1 MTIAELIPILN
12 RYFDDKTIEGKSK
25 EEIIVLFKKERKI
38 DFLKLVDAKLKT
50 VILDGFYQKYNFF
63 KVQIKPIKSIKELLS
78 KKGKDI
84 QNALIEDGQHRFIA
98 NPDDYDMRLN
108 TLSNREQLLELMNEF
123 KETIDNTI
131 KYYNKQKSSQAIK
144 K

>member
-1 MTIAELIPILN
+1 MTIAELVPVLN

-25 EEIIVLFKKERKI
+25 DEIIVLFKKERKI

-63 KVQIKPIKSIKELLS
+63 KVQMNPIKSIREMLS
-78 KKGKDI
+78 KKGTDI
-84 QNALIEDGQHRFIA
+84 QNALLEDGQHRFIA
-98 NPDDYDMRLN
+98 NPDDHDIILY
-108 TLSNREQLLELMNEF
+108 TLHNREQLLELMNEF
-123 KETIDNTI
+123 KDTIDDTI
-131 KYYNKQKSSQAIK
+131 KYYNKQKSSQTIK

>member
-1 MTIAELIPILN
+1 MTIAELIPVLN

-25 EEIIVLFKKERKI
+25 EEIILLFKKDRKI

-50 VILDGFYQKYNFF
+50 VILDGVYQKYNFF
-63 KVQIKPIKSIKELLS
+63 KIQMKPIKSIKELLS
-78 KKGKDI
+78 KKGADI

-108 TLSNREQLLELMNEF
+108 TLSNREQLLELVNEF

-131 KYYNKQKSSQAIK
+131 KYYNKQKSSQTIK